1 MRDDD
6 SDFTL
11 RPGKVRSRGISQS
24 KSFFSEVMRA
34 MNKAG
39 AKAGAG
45 RSGRPISPA
54 RSSFGRGRNQ
64 FGRSILEQSHRR
76 VTIKSRIARHQGK
89 RFRAASLADHVS
101 YLKRE
106 GVQKCPSSDGLGH
119 I

>member
-39 AKAGAG
+39 AKAGLAD
-45 RSGRPISPA
+45 PSPRLGPA
-54 RSSFGRGRNQ
+54 SVEGA
-64 FGRSILEQSHRR
+64 I
-76 VTIKSRIARHQGK
+76 
-89 RFRAASLADHVS
+89 SLADP
-101 YLKRE
+101 Y
-106 GVQKCPSSDGLGH
+106 SSSHTDASLSKAGLHAIRANAFGRPH
-119 I
+119 WPIM

>member
-24 KSFFSEVMRA
+24 KSFFSEVMRD

-45 RSGRPISPA
+45 KLADPSPRLGPA
-54 RSSFGRGRNQ
+54 SVEGA
-64 FGRSILEQSHRR
+64 I
-76 VTIKSRIARHQGK
+76 
-89 RFRAASLADHVS
+89 SLADPYSSSHTDAS
-101 YLKRE
+101 
-106 GVQKCPSSDGLGH
+106 PSRAGLRAIRANAFGRPH
-119 I
+119 WPIM